1 MNQIYLLLKLMF
13 NLYGALIILAATTIS
28 SNFEILSNPD
38 NIDQQFI
45 WSTGSVFDDKE
56 ISDS

>member
-1 MNQIYLLLKLMF
+1 MLR
-13 NLYGALIILAATTIS
+13 ALIILAATTTS